1 METQSSVAFD
11 QFNVWQVVV
20 PARQDI
26 VGAPADP
33 GVMYRDSGKWPAMPI
48 HLVEGIT
55 TEGIVSVGES
65 GRGTTRAAVEATLH
79 DLLGRDLFSFTPASA
94 WRGAANA
101 TGLPRSYPYWSWELA
116 AGRSYNLL
124 ESLWIDAMG
133 NMTGMPAHQL
143 LGGACRTHVPVD
155 FWINRPDA
163 ATMAAL
169 IQEAATLG
177 LSGVK
182 MKSNSNGDTVDALLA
197 IAADVP
203 DGFHITIDPMC
214 AWRSLRE
221 SGRRLEQLAQLPLDI
236 QIEDPFP
243 YTAIE
248 DWRAARRMSRLTIA
262 CHARTED
269 VLQLAM
275 REEMADT
282 YNLGRSSVY
291 DFLRLSHVTEF
302 IGKDCWQGS
311 SLELGVLQAL
321 RLHAS
326 ACARNCVLPSD
337 LQSEWAREQT
347 LVTPHMAFEEGHAVV
362 PDRMGLGVE
371 LDHAAMEP
379 YVTDHFVVVL

>member
-1 METQSSVAFD
+1 MPNQSLSFEK
-11 QFNVWQVVV
+11 FRVWQVVV

-26 VGAPADP
+26 VSAVAAP
-33 GVMYRDSGKWPAMPI
+33 GVMYRDSVTWPQMPV
-48 HLVEGIT
+48 HLVEGET
-55 TEGIVSVGES
+55 SQGVVAVGES
-65 GRGTTRAAVEATLH
+65 DRGTSRAEVEETLH
-79 DLLGRDLFSFTPASA
+79 ALLRRDLLAFTPATI
-94 WRGAANA
+94 WQGAANA

-116 AGRSYNLL
+116 AGRSYILL
-124 ESLWIDAMG
+124 ESLWLDAVG
-133 NMTGMPAHQL
+133 KAVGMPAHQL
-143 LGGACRTHVPVD
+143 LGGACHTHVPVD

-163 ATMAAL
+163 PTMAKL
-169 IQEAATLG
+169 IQEAVTLG
-177 LSGVK
+177 LRGVK
-182 MKSNSNGDTVDALLA
+182 MKSSANGDTADALLA

-203 DGFHITIDPMC
+203 ENFHITIDPMC

-221 SGRRLEQLAQLPLDI
+221 CAHQLEKLSKLPFNI

-248 DWRAARRMSRLTIA
+248 DWRAARQIRPLTIA

-282 YNLGRSSVY
+282 YNLGRGSVY

-302 IGKDCWQGS
+302 YSKDCWQGS
-311 SLELGVLQAL
+311 SLELGVLQQM

-337 LQSEWAREQT
+337 LQSEWVREQT
-347 LVTPHMAFEEGHAVV
+347 LVTPHMQYEDGHAVV
-362 PDRMGLGVE
+362 PHRPGLGVE
-371 LDHAAMEP
+371 LDHAAMQP
-379 YVTDHFVVVL
+379 YVTAQFVVGA